1 MLLETGV
8 ILLHFGFQAKFAS
21 LLSLVTKK
29 SRQFLSLSNSDHM
42 KLTKKIKCAKQ
53 PSVCIM
59 ILIFTLLA
67 PS

>member
-29 SRQFLSLSNSDHM
+29 SRRFLSLSNSDHM
-42 KLTKKIKCAKQ
+42 KLTKKNKLCETTFSLHYDFNFYIAG
-53 PSVCIM
+53 P
-59 ILIFTLLA
+59 
-67 PS
+67 